1 MWARGQ
7 LGGGSTRSD
16 DDDIESALAQL
27 GIAVDGDLSGAD
39 ATDDTYYLWP
49 ENVEPWRLWQG
60 AQTQWR
66 NGMSGP
72 TGLDYQGV
80 SAYLDLQGLDRD
92 QRRETFE
99 LLQACERATLD
110 EWAKQ
115 RAKKP
120 PR

>member
-1 MWARGQ
+1 
-7 LGGGSTRSD
+7 
-16 DDDIESALAQL
+16 
-27 GIAVDGDLSGAD
+27 
-39 ATDDTYYLWP
+39 
-49 ENVEPWRLWQG
+49 
-60 AQTQWR
+60 
-66 NGMSGP
+66 MSGP

-92 QRRETFE
+92 QRREALE

>member
-1 MWARGQ
+1 M
-7 LGGGSTRSD
+7 
-16 DDDIESALAQL
+16 
-27 GIAVDGDLSGAD
+27 V
-39 ATDDTYYLWP
+39 YLWP
-49 ENVEPWRLWQG
+49 ENLQAWLCWQG
-60 AQTQWR
+60 VQTQWR
-66 NGMSGP
+66 VGMSGA

-110 EWAKQ
+110 EWNQQ
-115 RAKKP
+115 RAKKQ